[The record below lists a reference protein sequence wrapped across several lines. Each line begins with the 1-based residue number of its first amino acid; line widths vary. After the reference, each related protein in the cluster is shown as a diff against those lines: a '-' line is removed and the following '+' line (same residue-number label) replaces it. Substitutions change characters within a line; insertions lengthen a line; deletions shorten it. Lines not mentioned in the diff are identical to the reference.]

1 MPSDKPGEPSNL
13 NAQFVYSTGQRG
25 IAVSWGPP
33 ANLGGEA
40 VQSYQVLLNNSEYA
54 TVGGD
59 VQSTFIDYPGVAP
72 ASISVIA
79 RNSRGAGPAATTT
92 VAPFERPN
100 QVTGLV
106 LAAGDRSLQASWEAA
121 SSPGSAIANYDYRVD
136 GGGWVNVGNSTSATI
151 PDRTENQPYE
161 VQVRACNRESGFEED
176 VRCGESSAAVSSTPF
191 GPLDPP
197 VVTAELVGENDQQV
211 KVDWTFPDGNGREIV
226 SQTVTL
232 SGAVSDE
239 LDPKS
244 KTWTSKALG
253 LGKKVTVTVSY
264 CVKDGTCSA
273 TVTRDAATPS
283 SLSLATVAVGALAGT
298 CGTNRQLD
306 GEWAADKAAC
316 GNGTWVPAPRPVEV
330 KCQATGTAY
339 PSAPAA
345 TTTDNR
351 WYRSVDNAW
360 YRYPSFVT
368 TDIVIP
374 EC

>member
-1 MPSDKPGEPSNL
+1 
-13 NAQFVYSTGQRG
+13 
-25 IAVSWGPP
+25 VSG
-33 ANLGGEA
+33 
-40 VQSYQVLLNNSEYA
+40 
-54 TVGGD
+54 
-59 VQSTFIDYPGVAP
+59 
-72 ASISVIA
+72 
-79 RNSRGAGPAATTT
+79 
-92 VAPFERPN
+92 
-100 QVTGLV
+100 
-106 LAAGDRSLQASWEAA
+106 
-121 SSPGSAIANYDYRVD
+121 
-136 GGGWVNVGNSTSATI
+136 
-151 PDRTENQPYE
+151 
-161 VQVRACNRESGFEED
+161 
-176 VRCGESSAAVSSTPF
+176 TPF
-191 GPLDPP
+191 GPLTSPD
-197 VVTAELVGENDQQV
+197 VAAELVGENDQQV

-264 CVKDGTCSA
+264 CVKDGTCSD
-273 TVTRDAATPS
+273 TVTRDATTPS

>member
-1 MPSDKPGEPSNL
+1 M
-13 NAQFVYSTGQRG
+13 
-25 IAVSWGPP
+25 
-33 ANLGGEA
+33 
-40 VQSYQVLLNNSEYA
+40 
-54 TVGGD
+54 
-59 VQSTFIDYPGVAP
+59 
-72 ASISVIA
+72 
-79 RNSRGAGPAATTT
+79 
-92 VAPFERPN
+92 
-100 QVTGLV
+100 
-106 LAAGDRSLQASWEAA
+106 
-121 SSPGSAIANYDYRVD
+121 
-136 GGGWVNVGNSTSATI
+136 
-151 PDRTENQPYE
+151 
-161 VQVRACNRESGFEED
+161 SG
-176 VRCGESSAAVSSTPF
+176 TPF
-191 GPLDPP
+191 GALTPP
-197 VVTAELVGENDQQV
+197 DVAVGLVGENDQQV

-264 CVKDGTCSA
+264 CVKDGTCSD

-339 PSAPAA
+339 PVGAGRDHDRQPLVPIG
-345 TTTDNR
+345 R
-351 WYRSVDNAW
+351 
-360 YRYPSFVT
+360 
-368 TDIVIP
+368 
-374 EC
+374 